1 VGEAGESGDNPGSG
15 TIELAIPA
23 QPVLLQLVRMTAGV
37 VAARADLGLDDVED
51 LRLAVDELC
60 LALMGPTGHGGRLL
74 LRYRWD
80 DEAIE
85 ISCTV
90 APGPKAASE
99 PEAAGEEVAGGA
111 RPAHQGEAER
121 RRDELS
127 AQILD
132 ALVDE
137 HGEMT
142 GDGQTGAWLRMRRE
156 SGRGEALGSS

>member
-1 VGEAGESGDNPGSG
+1 VDKDGGSGDNPGSG

-37 VAARADLGLDDVED
+37 VAARADLDLDDIED

-60 LALMGPTGHGGRLL
+60 LALIGPTGHGGRLL

-80 DEAIE
+80 DDAIE

-90 APGPKAASE
+90 APGP
-99 PEAAGEEVAGGA
+99 EATGGEIADGGGPGPQGQAG
-111 RPAHQGEAER
+111 Q

-137 HGEMT
+137 HGAMT
-142 GDGQTGAWLRMRRE
+142 VDGQTGAWLRMRRGE
-156 SGRGEALGSS
+156 RAGGEAPRSS

>member
-1 VGEAGESGDNPGSG
+1 VSEAGGSGDGPSRG
-15 TIELAIPA
+15 TIDLAIPA

-37 VAARADLGLDDVED
+37 VAARADLDLDDVED

-80 DEAIE
+80 DEVIE
-85 ISCTV
+85 ISCTL
-90 APGPKAASE
+90 
-99 PEAAGEEVAGGA
+99 AAGPDPAGGEGA
-111 RPAHQGEAER
+111 GGVGPERHGEGR
-121 RRDELS
+121 WRRDELS

-142 GDGQTGAWLRMRRE
+142 GEGQTGAWLRMRRE
-156 SGRGEALGSS
+156 SRGDDALGSS